1 MSTVREILKRH
12 AESGQK
18 LSLENFVPDRRD
30 SPDEELAENSYTLIK
45 GSSQSLRFLGELLIQ
60 FADGKDGCA
69 FDIHPQ
75 GAGSAHFS
83 AETKLG
89 IYLLMEPC
97 QE

>member
-1 MSTVREILKRH
+1 
-12 AESGQK
+12 
-18 LSLENFVPDRRD
+18 
-30 SPDEELAENSYTLIK
+30 
-45 GSSQSLRFLGELLIQ
+45 LGELLIQ